1 MANIKKKTQEKNAM
15 MKDGEVRQNSL
26 PDCDRMMHFIHHLG
40 EMTNVNYTWIRC
52 VYLKGRKGKG
62 EGGGREGCFFR
73 LSLLECMAK
82 KKGELFEL
90 V

>member
-62 EGGGREGCFFR
+62 EGGRVVSSDFLCWN
-73 LSLLECMAK
+73 AWPK